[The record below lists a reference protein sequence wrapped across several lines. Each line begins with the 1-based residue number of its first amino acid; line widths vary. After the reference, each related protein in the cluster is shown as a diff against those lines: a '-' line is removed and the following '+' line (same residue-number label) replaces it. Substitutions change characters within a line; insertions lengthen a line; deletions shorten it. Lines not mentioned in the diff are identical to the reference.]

1 ENGKISLAGP
11 LTNVAIAALFLPFF
25 FFGSGVLYAVGYIG
39 VQVNIFLAMFNMLPI
54 GPLDGAKVW
63 RWNLFLW
70 GVVFVPLALV
80 LAFFFGLI

>member
-1 ENGKISLAGP
+1 
-11 LTNVAIAALFLPFF
+11 VAIAAFFIPFAFSGNYYMEAIGSYGSYINLFLA
-25 FFGSGVLYAVGYIG
+25 L
-39 VQVNIFLAMFNMLPI
+39 FNLLPL